1 MYGGDD
7 MRVPLLP
14 ALCLAGLLC
23 LTACGTQAEPT
34 PTPAPAGTTPPP
46 AACQPKAPFQ
56 MEPRAAGRAE
66 AWVTTTAR
74 VPSR

>member
-34 PTPAPAGTTPPP
+34 PCLLYTSD
-46 AACQPKAPFQ
+46 AADD
-56 MEPRAAGRAE
+56 
-66 AWVTTTAR
+66 
-74 VPSR
+74 